1 MIGRTL
7 TDIRA
12 DLEELTEASGKYYV
26 QCGRTGERPVPVDG
40 RRFPDRETAVQ
51 AVRAAHAYRATLRRY
66 DPRAPWYDFV
76 VCEAGA
82 DGADRRGRSVPP
94 AASESA
100 PQRALVAYCHDL
112 AGAVFE
118 ALSASSRDGVERA
131 VMDEYLAAAER
142 TPDRDRLCLQLLAT
156 MATELQSRLPE
167 PARADALQ
175 RATAHLPAVDGDV
188 RPVRAALAHLR
199 SVGLIDGFRLAD
211 GHWDRPRAVTVRGY
225 ELSPHGGHLPALPL
239 SAETVRRT
247 AGTPASPRPR
257 PPSTTAG
264 GSISPP
270 PAGPPRRWTP
280 PLRSTSDRRASLK
293 SRRTA
298 VLSLSF
304 QSFGH
309 RGSHLI
315 NRMWI

>member
-12 DLEELTEASGKYYV
+12 ELEELAEESGEYYV

-51 AVRAAHAYRATLRRY
+51 AVRVGHAYRATLRRY

-76 VCEAGA
+76 VCEADAGPA
-82 DGADRRGRSVPP
+82 GDRAWSFPP
-94 AASESA
+94 AASDTPS
-100 PQRALVAYCHDL
+100 QRALVAYCHDL

-118 ALSASSRDGVERA
+118 ALSASDRDGVERA

-156 MATELQSRLPE
+156 MAAELHSRLPD
-167 PARADALQ
+167 PARAETLQ
-175 RATAHLPAVDGDV
+175 RATAHLPAVEGST

-199 SVGLIDGFRLAD
+199 SVGLVDGFGLAD

-225 ELSPHGGHLPALPL
+225 ELRPRDGRLPTLPL
-239 SAETVRRT
+239 SVETVRRT
-247 AGTPASPRPR
+247 AGRPR
-257 PPSTTAG
+257 VATTATRVDDG
-264 GSISPP
+264 WRIRLSRVDG
-270 PAGPPRRWTP
+270 A
-280 PLRSTSDRRASLK
+280 ASSLD
-293 SRRTA
+293 TA
-298 VLSLSF
+298 APVE
-304 QSFGH
+304 G
-309 RGSHLI
+309 
-315 NRMWI
+315 

>member
-12 DLEELTEASGKYYV
+12 ELEGLAEPSGEYYV

-51 AVRAAHAYRATLRRY
+51 AVRVAHAYRATLRRY

-76 VCEAGA
+76 VCEADA
-82 DGADRRGRSVPP
+82 SRRGERTWAFPP
-94 AASESA
+94 TAASEPPS
-100 PQRALVAYCHDL
+100 QRALVAYCHDL

-118 ALSASSRDGVERA
+118 ALSASDHDGVERA

-175 RATAHLPAVDGDV
+175 RASAHLPAVEGSA

-199 SVGLIDGFRLAD
+199 SVGLIDGFTLAD

-225 ELSPHGGHLPALPL
+225 ELRSREGRLPTLPL

-247 AGTPASPRPR
+247 AGRPR
-257 PPSTTAG
+257 VATAATPVDEG
-264 GSISPP
+264 WRIRLS
-270 PAGPPRRWTP
+270 PAGPTAGSLDTATP
-280 PLRSTSDRRASLK
+280 VD
-293 SRRTA
+293 
-298 VLSLSF
+298 
-304 QSFGH
+304 G
-309 RGSHLI
+309 
-315 NRMWI
+315 

>member
-12 DLEELTEASGKYYV
+12 ELEGLAEPSGEYYV

-51 AVRAAHAYRATLRRY
+51 AVRVAHAYRATLRRY

-76 VCEAGA
+76 VCESDAGPS
-82 DGADRRGRSVPP
+82 DRAWSFPP
-94 AASESA
+94 TAASES
-100 PQRALVAYCHDL
+100 PSQRALVAYCHDL

-118 ALSASSRDGVERA
+118 ALSASDHAGVERA

-175 RATAHLPAVDGDV
+175 RASAHLPATEGSA

-199 SVGLIDGFRLAD
+199 SVGLIGGFALVD

-225 ELSPHGGHLPALPL
+225 ELQPREGRLPTLPL

-247 AGTPASPRPR
+247 AGSPRVAATATPVDDGWR
-257 PPSTTAG
+257 ISLSAAGPTAG
-264 GSISPP
+264 SLDT
-270 PAGPPRRWTP
+270 ATP
-280 PLRSTSDRRASLK
+280 VD
-293 SRRTA
+293 
-298 VLSLSF
+298 
-304 QSFGH
+304 G
-309 RGSHLI
+309 
-315 NRMWI
+315 